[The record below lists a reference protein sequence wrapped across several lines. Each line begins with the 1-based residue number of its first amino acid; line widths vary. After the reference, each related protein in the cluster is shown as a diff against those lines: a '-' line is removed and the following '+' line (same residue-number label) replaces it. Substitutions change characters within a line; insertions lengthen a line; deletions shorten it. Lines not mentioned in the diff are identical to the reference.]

1 MQKVRA
7 EAERLEV
14 MDKAAGI
21 LAELLYTEKLLTQ
34 IKEYRSIMLHVSEQP
49 LVFAWYKLMINLC
62 CSDGYTDT
70 DMSFTLLVPLLYLVY
85 LHMPH
90 THTHTH
96 IHTHPQLVLDNRKGQ
111 KYLLGA
117 FEILVGEVH
126 PELLSR
132 VPHILKAFYDNDILE
147 EEAILEWADRVSEG
161 VMRGVFVCGGGVGGV
176 GGQDRCLSGCTS

>member
-1 MQKVRA
+1 
-7 EAERLEV
+7 
-14 MDKAAGI
+14 
-21 LAELLYTEKLLTQ
+21 
-34 IKEYRSIMLHVSEQP
+34 
-49 LVFAWYKLMINLC
+49 MINLC
-62 CSDGYTDT
+62 RSDDT

-90 THTHTH
+90 TH
-96 IHTHPQLVLDNRKGQ
+96 PQFVLDNRKGQ

-161 VMRGVFVCGGGVGGV
+161 VMRGVCVGGVGGV
-176 GGQDRCLSGCTS
+176 GGKDRCLSGCTS